1 MPERGRGQLGASS
14 VCDRFVRVF
23 ADVAK
28 RGRGSQMLALYSSGR
43 F

>member
-28 RGRGSQMLALYSSGR
+28 GAGQSGASSVFLWR
-43 F
+43 V